1 MKSGLTSPGLRFAP
15 SGLHTRNEAS
25 VIYAI
30 FMLLV
35 LATLIAAWRR
45 HVLELPLFTVTVL
58 WVLIHLVGDMTSP
71 LTLSF

>member
-1 MKSGLTSPGLRFAP
+1 MRSETGKASLAAPCGLRTRW
-15 SGLHTRNEAS
+15 SGYD
-25 VIYAI
+25 YAI

-35 LATLIAAWRR
+35 LLTLFAAWRR
-45 HVLELPLFTVTVL
+45 HVPELPLFAVTVL